1 MTEVSERPC
10 SLALSRGAVA
20 SGAVVGAA
28 SGHVVGLPSLWIH
41 PHAHMCAGCRDGV
54 FITREFYS
62 SVVELVVPPC
72 RLDNEMVR
80 CWNRKF
86 EDVRALKRK

>member
-1 MTEVSERPC
+1 M
-10 SLALSRGAVA
+10 A

-28 SGHVVGLPSLWIH
+28 SGHVVGLLSLWIH

-54 FITREFYS
+54 FITRGFYR

-72 RLDNEMVR
+72 RLDNEMAG
-80 CWNRKF
+80 CWSRTF
-86 EDVRALKRK
+86 GDVRALKRK